1 MSINNTW
8 ERVRHECWW
17 RECVDVEGCWGES
30 LLLPLLLSR
39 CGVVLLLL
47 FLSWHGPRRRAARW
61 AVNPCDSWF
70 DYLRPQSSFS
80 LLTTKAYAP
89 LTSSPLSPTYLPPLN
104 QLERF
109 NMALLFSGRWP
120 VLAVSRT
127 KALASRL
134 DVITDCSMWATV
146 QYSTLLYYFKVLL
159 CSLTIKHQCLMAA
172 FIMVLLLDTAVKT
185 LWTTSTSVSLL
196 CVTDIDMSLVVF
208 VCIFFCVACLSFLS
222 AWTMNLMWRDI
233 SLSL

>member
-1 MSINNTW
+1 MS
-8 ERVRHECWW
+8 VRREWW
-17 RECVDVEGCWGES
+17 RRECMDVKGCWGES
-30 LLLPLLLSR
+30 LLLSLPLSS
-39 CGVVLLLL
+39 CGAVLALL
-47 FLSWHGPRRRAARW
+47 FLSRPGAGSELSCKPM
-61 AVNPCDSWF
+61 WF
-70 DYLRPQSSFS
+70 MVWLSLPAGLHFSTHSKGMCSLNFLSS
-80 LLTTKAYAP
+80 LLF
-89 LTSSPLSPTYLPPLN
+89 LPTYCRSLLN

-172 FIMVLLLDTAVKT
+172 FIMVLLLDTAIKT
-185 LWTTSTSVSLL
+185 LWTTSISQLWDRHVP
-196 CVTDIDMSLVVF
+196 
-208 VCIFFCVACLSFLS
+208 
-222 AWTMNLMWRDI
+222 DI
-233 SLSL
+233 SLRPLVGIVSIFFVLYVFYLSYLPVVWTWYGGISHSLDYLC

>member
-109 NMALLFSGRWP
+109 NMALVLSAMWP
-120 VLAVSRT
+120 VPASSKNKIIKSYMKASCHYWLLYWCSTVGSAKFTQLAWPRDLPRNYEDSWKRAVPLREIFQLS
-127 KALASRL
+127 LL
-134 DVITDCSMWATV
+134 
-146 QYSTLLYYFKVLL
+146 YSTVPCYPTMRFYCVFSPLN
-159 CSLTIKHQCLMAA
+159 
-172 FIMVLLLDTAVKT
+172 
-185 LWTTSTSVSLL
+185 TSVYGYLYNGA
-196 CVTDIDMSLVVF
+196 VTGH
-208 VCIFFCVACLSFLS
+208 CY
-222 AWTMNLMWRDI
+222 
-233 SLSL
+233 